1 MHQLVPMV
9 LKATLKTE
17 SDWWSRPVPQ
27 ITVQVMAV
35 RQKFNVEQALE
46 QRKRRQRRE
55 EAADYEWEGV

>member
-9 LKATLKTE
+9 LKATQKTE
-17 SDWWSRPVPQ
+17 SDWWSRVVPQ
-27 ITVQVMAV
+27 ITVQVRAIG
-35 RQKFNVEQALE
+35 QKFDVEQAEE